1 MKKTWITVWIQCL
14 LLPVAECGVH
24 SLQFLSTARVDPGV
38 RPQFEQLTLC
48 DGVPI
53 SYCDSDT
60 KKEQPRPALE
70 SGPVAHSCDEG
81 HYNMLEAIVDIT
93 RLFSS
98 SAEVVQRRRGCLL
111 STNGTLSSFESW
123 AVDGEDFIQFDAD
136 SQTWT
141 PLSASAKKL
150 QQRWNKKKEQNHVF
164 SIFIKKR
171 CPKVMSKVQLK
182 VTEQK
187 TVGMKEPVRPQSVD
201 PALMQQF
208 TEMDQRGVAPHRR
221 SIIGLLT
228 WEMVTG
234 RERYQ
239 RAACCSAADH
249 QEALEGSFNLQM
261 KKTWVT
267 VWIQCLLL
275 PVAECGV
282 HSLQFLSTA
291 RVDPGVQPQF
301 EQLTLCDGVPIS
313 YCDSDTKKEQPRP
326 ALESGPVAPTCDDG
340 YYELLGSLH
349 DITLVSN
356 GSAEVV
362 QRRRGCLLSTNGT
375 LSSFESWAV
384 DGEDFIQ
391 FDADSQT
398 WTPLSASAKKLQ
410 QLWNNR
416 KEQNHFYS
424 IFIRKQCPEMMSKV
438 RLKVTEQK
446 TEMRVFGKATG
457 SRREALLRC
466 HVTSTDQSV
475 SSLQLVGG
483 VALWSSVSRSKPSE
497 DGCVVLR
504 LTAGISL
511 SQDGYGC
518 RVETGSGNITVLWD
532 GKTLDGTDL
541 RPFTLPWIIAFV
553 GIVIAIGVT
562 SFVVIFLLK
571 CVKMKEPPPP
581 QSVDPALMQQF
592 IEEDQREVDPDP
604 RSITGLL
611 TQKVLTD
618 REWYH

>member
-1 MKKTWITVWIQCL
+1 MKKTWVTVWIQCL

-24 SLQFLSTARVDPGV
+24 SLQLLSTARVDPGV

-70 SGPVAHSCDEG
+70 SGPVA
-81 HYNMLEAIVDIT
+81 
-93 RLFSS
+93 
-98 SAEVVQRRRGCLL
+98 
-111 STNGTLSSFESW
+111 
-123 AVDGEDFIQFDAD
+123 
-136 SQTWT
+136 
-141 PLSASAKKL
+141 
-150 QQRWNKKKEQNHVF
+150 
-164 SIFIKKR
+164 
-171 CPKVMSKVQLK
+171 
-182 VTEQK
+182 
-187 TVGMKEPVRPQSVD
+187 
-201 PALMQQF
+201 
-208 TEMDQRGVAPHRR
+208 
-221 SIIGLLT
+221 
-228 WEMVTG
+228 
-234 RERYQ
+234 
-239 RAACCSAADH
+239 
-249 QEALEGSFNLQM
+249 
-261 KKTWVT
+261 
-267 VWIQCLLL
+267 
-275 PVAECGV
+275 
-282 HSLQFLSTA
+282 
-291 RVDPGVQPQF
+291 
-301 EQLTLCDGVPIS
+301 
-313 YCDSDTKKEQPRP
+313 
-326 ALESGPVAPTCDDG
+326 PTCADG
-340 YYELLGSLH
+340 YYEFLSSVH
-349 DITLVSN
+349 DISLVSN

-398 WTPLSASAKKLQ
+398 WTPLSASAQKLQ
-410 QLWNNR
+410 QRWNKK

-424 IFIRKQCPEMMSKV
+424 VFIKKRCPKMMSKV

-446 TEMRVFGKATG
+446 TEMRVFGKAID

-541 RPFTLPWIIAFV
+541 RPSTLPWIIAFICIV
-553 GIVIAIGVT
+553 TVMAVLSCIVIT
-562 SFVVIFLLK
+562 LLE
-571 CVKMKEPPPP
+571 CVRMEEPVRP
-581 QSVDPALMQQF
+581 QNVDSALMQQF
-592 IEEDQREVDPDP
+592 VEMDQRGVAPDL
-604 RSITGLL
+604 RSIIGLL
-611 TQKVLTD
+611 TQKMVTD
-618 REWYH
+618 RDWYHWATRIIQRDQDFYDPEFFPDADVKESVSDPDQQHEESSLQSFKYFTV